1 MRHPYT
7 IILSYIVTGL
17 VLLFVSYQWGIHL
30 IKLLIPLYEWTIK
43 QLDYRF
49 DTVTFSI
56 IKQHG
61 EQFLLLQTTYSM
73 PIYAGNETL
82 VPNTPI
88 PSGATMPLGNVLLPF
103 ILVFT
108 TVFAWPITDHQSKT
122 MKYTLRVLLALPIC
136 LLLMLLDMPI
146 QLLKIVWENLN
157 RLLNLNISQN
167 LYYFTYWSDFLNG
180 GGLVALSIAAG
191 ILIVGLT
198 DYLIKQD
205 ILYG

>member
-7 IILSYIVTGL
+7 LILRFIVIGL
-17 VLLFVSYQWGIHL
+17 VLLFVSYQFGNHL
-30 IKLLIPLYEWTIK
+30 IKLVIPLYEWMVK
-43 QLDYRF
+43 QFDYRF

-56 IKQHG
+56 ILQHG

-82 VPNTPI
+82 VPNSPI

-108 TVFAWPITDHQSKT
+108 TVFAWEINDHQSKA
-122 MKYTLRVLLALPIC
+122 MIYTLRMLLALPIC
-136 LLLMLLDMPI
+136 LVLMLIDMPT
-146 QLLKIVWENLN
+146 QLLKIIWENLN
-157 RLLNLNISQN
+157 GLLNLNISQN
-167 LYYFTYWSDFLNG
+167 FYYFAYWSDFLNG

-191 ILIVGLT
+191 LIVVSLSE
-198 DYLIKQD
+198 YSFHPR
-205 ILYG
+205 

>member
-1 MRHPYT
+1 MLHPNAL
-7 IILSYIVTGL
+7 ILRFIVIGL
-17 VLLFVSYQWGIHL
+17 VLLFVSYQWGNHL
-30 IKLLIPLYEWTIK
+30 IKLLIPIYEWTIK

-49 DTVTFSI
+49 DTMTFSI

-73 PIYAGNETL
+73 PIHAGNETL
-82 VPNTPI
+82 VPNAPI

-108 TVFAWPITDHQSKT
+108 TVFSWPITDHQSKAT
-122 MKYTLRVLLALPIC
+122 KYTLRVLLALPIC
-136 LLLMLLDMPI
+136 LVLMLLDMPT

-205 ILYG
+205 IL

>member
-7 IILSYIVTGL
+7 IIFSYIVTGL

-108 TVFAWPITDHQSKT
+108 TVFAWPINDHQSKA

-136 LLLMLLDMPI
+136 LLLMLLDMPT

-205 ILYG
+205 IL

>member
-7 IILSYIVTGL
+7 IIFSYIVTGL

-108 TVFAWPITDHQSKT
+108 TVFAWPITDHQSKA

-136 LLLMLLDMPI
+136 LLLMLLDMPT

-205 ILYG
+205 IL